1 MRATKGPRMH
11 EENRFFR
18 ILWRVNA
25 VLLALAG
32 LLAAGL
38 LAAAAAGMLFSGFGR
53 RDEPVPMKS
62 AAGDKVRF
70 ELAPEGTP
78 LQGTTF
84 MLFTL
89 NRERSAFADEG
100 SFSGRGNTGQDANYL
115 IVDSGTA
122 SGTWLFAHETQ
133 AIWSRLLLYKTPS
146 ADGGDVVTAMI
157 LTVTDADTDQDG
169 ALTGRDR
176 QSLCFY
182 RPGAARAVKFFTA
195 DNIWS
200 VRQVDADRFSVVYGD
215 GGKTEAAVFSTHD
228 VALLRKSVLPAYPK

>member
-1 MRATKGPRMH
+1 MH

-25 VLLALAG
+25 VLLALTG
-32 LLAAGL
+32 LLAVGL
-38 LAAAAAGMLFSGFGR
+38 LCTVAVGLLMSNFGR
-53 RDEPVPMKS
+53 HDEPVPMKS
-62 AAGDKVRF
+62 AAGDKVRY

-78 LQGTTF
+78 LQGTPF
-84 MLFTL
+84 MLYTL
-89 NRERSAFADEG
+89 NRRSGAFADEG

-133 AIWSRLLLYKTPS
+133 AIWSHVLLYKTPS

-157 LTVTDADTDQDG
+157 LTVADTDTDKDG

-182 RPGAARAVKFFTA
+182 RPGDARAVKFFTA

-200 VRQVDADRFSVVYGD
+200 VRQIDADRFSVVYGD
-215 GGKTEAAVFSTHD
+215 GGKTAAAVFSTHD
-228 VALLRKSVLPAYPK
+228 VALLRTGVLPDFPD